1 MAAQQ
6 IHPLVVAVFAV
17 SVSTASVFAWLAL
30 SNWLTWWKLRAN
42 ELLSFSLFC
51 AVGSIDAGLVT
62 IAFFPFSDFAQSQVH
77 RLMWVTGPVSVGL
90 WLHSVTTFAPIVDR
104 PLRFLSRIMF
114 ALAILP
120 AADLLLAATTGVSV
134 FYVLE
139 PMHSRAIIVQATG
152 DVNTQT
158 LLADIFGAVTILTLI
173 VAAGRLLWKLS
184 QAERPDRTLQVGAL
198 ITLVCGTYQAAVSGT
213 DLAYNVPVLFLAN
226 LVEALRI
233 TWASQFRLL
242 VQLEDARRARRE
254 QAALIDV
261 QLEQLRLRERLA
273 EVGEHTAQVSHDM
286 RNPLTA
292 VVGNV
297 ELAREELSEEAPNI
311 ESLKESFE
319 QIEVGVT
326 YLLSMVERITRQA
339 RPVGAEPE
347 RVLVLRDLVFDARAL
362 SSHRLANAEVV
373 VDVPEEIKVS
383 GRQTDLVQVFMNLLS
398 NAADALEDAEE
409 RWMKVSAVLMGAQV
423 SIRFADAGT
432 RPPPAIA
439 DRMFRSAMTT
449 RAHAQGTGLG
459 LRICARIVEEHG
471 GRIFL
476 DPNEATTTIVL
487 ILPATIQEET
497 RLAS

>member
-6 IHPLVVAVFAV
+6 IHPLVIAVF
-17 SVSTASVFAWLAL
+17 TASVATAAVFAWLAL
-30 SNWLTWWKLRAN
+30 SNWLTWSKLRAH
-42 ELLSFSLFC
+42 ELLSFFSFC
-51 AVGSIDAGLVT
+51 AVGSLDAGLVA

-104 PLRFLSRIMF
+104 PLRILSRFMF
-114 ALAILP
+114 ALAVLP
-120 AADLLLAATTGVSV
+120 AADLLLAATTGASV

-139 PMHSRAIIVQATG
+139 PMHSRSIIVQATG

-158 LLADIFGAVTILTLI
+158 LLADIFGGVTVLTLI

-184 QAERPDRTLQVGAL
+184 EAERPDRTLQVGAL
-198 ITLVCGTYQAAVSGT
+198 LTLVCGTYQAAVSGT
-213 DLAYNVPVLFLAN
+213 DLAYNVPVLFMAN

-242 VQLEDARRARRE
+242 EQLEEARRARRE

-297 ELAREELSEEAPNI
+297 ELAREELSEAAPNI
-311 ESLKESFE
+311 ESLKESFAG
-319 QIEVGVT
+319 IEVGVT
-326 YLLSMVERITRQA
+326 YLLAIVERITRQA
-339 RPVGAEPE
+339 RPVGVEPK
-347 RVLVLRDLVFDARAL
+347 RLLVLRDLILDARAL
-362 SSHRLANAEVV
+362 SSHRLTNVEVV
-373 VDVPEEIKVS
+373 VDVPEGIQVS

-398 NAADALEDAEE
+398 NAADALEGADEC
-409 RWMKVSAVLMGAQV
+409 WIKVSAVLVGELV
-423 SIRFADAGT
+423 SIRFVDAGP

-439 DRMFRSAMTT
+439 ERMFRTAVTT

-459 LRICARIVEEHG
+459 LRICARIAEEHG

-476 DPNEATTTIVL
+476 DPNEGTTTIVL
-487 ILPATIQEET
+487 VLPGATQGAA